1 MAHGGPL
8 KAPVITLGEKK
19 VCLVK
24 KRRPTNTS
32 AIPSTAGRTP
42 PARKAP
48 ANPLTASS
56 LKNSSR
62 RSLHPESG
70 GLPHTILHPHL
81 KRDPGNASGTPPSAP
96 PLSTVPSTG
105 PFLNNGSREKA
116 SSHGTD
122 SVRNFPGFL
131 PGGVFASSCSFPFP
145 RRYGIRFR
153 PKAFFSTSGLCFME
167 SEFSAG

>member
-1 MAHGGPL
+1 MTLSMAHGGPL

-32 AIPSTAGRTP
+32 AMPSTAGRTP

-62 RSLHPESG
+62 RASIRKAADCLIPFCT
-70 GLPHTILHPHL
+70 HT
-81 KRDPGNASGTPPSAP
+81 
-96 PLSTVPSTG
+96 
-105 PFLNNGSREKA
+105 
-116 SSHGTD
+116 
-122 SVRNFPGFL
+122 
-131 PGGVFASSCSFPFP
+131 
-145 RRYGIRFR
+145 
-153 PKAFFSTSGLCFME
+153 
-167 SEFSAG
+167 